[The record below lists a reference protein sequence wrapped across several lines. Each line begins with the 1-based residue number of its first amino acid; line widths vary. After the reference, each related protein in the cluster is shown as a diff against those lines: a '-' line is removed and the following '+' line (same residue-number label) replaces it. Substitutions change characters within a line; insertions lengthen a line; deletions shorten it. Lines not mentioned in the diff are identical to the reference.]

1 MYNWFT
7 LHCKAAILQK
17 IFNLKNKNFCPPKD
31 SIEKIKMQS
40 IRLKE
45 KMFTVMCVCV
55 RERETKVL
63 HPGCIKIYSG
73 IHHAKCWA
81 G

>member
-1 MYNWFT
+1 MYMYNWFT

-31 SIEKIKMQS
+31 SVEKIKMQS

-55 RERETKVL
+55 
-63 HPGCIKIYSG
+63 
-73 IHHAKCWA
+73 
-81 G
+81 